1 MCGIHMVLHSSA
13 KKNDKGLISRSF
25 GYNDFMKDGFTAGML
40 RGTDSSGVFQID
52 VNGKPFISKLPLPG
66 VYFATDSSATGILN
80 DTDESPITV
89 GHVRAAT
96 AGKIST
102 DNAHPFTTKS
112 RADGSYIMGVHNG
125 SLNYWK
131 FDPTSKDYDVDS
143 EWALNL
149 IAEEGADAFESI
161 EGSFSFVWWDSR
173 HPEALFFAR
182 NDQRPMFLLRS
193 SDGRSILGA
202 SEAGMLSWLADRSS
216 LNVET
221 DVYST
226 EPGKMYRVDTSKEFL
241 VIEDL
246 GTLPEV
252 WGRSRSTSVMTPAP
266 LGNPVIKSIGSGN
279 WNEAMRKL
287 RDGPDKLPVPLTN
300 DIVDDHYDEWDFS
313 NIMYDEEK
321 MENRRMNKLV
331 EDAKKALALGRKRLI
346 AGDSGVAGHDDG
358 VPGEDDSGDY
368 GAEAWVSPM
377 YQPPT
382 EWYSNEGTTKEERE
396 LAFLDGSYGVMV
408 TYQPVAFDD
417 DSAEVVG
424 EILEPGDAR
433 NALAYIRGTSILEYT
448 EELKDRMVQAVI
460 VGVANIINGEAEYIV
475 SPLTEEGEKG
485 VMALVA

>member
-1 MCGIHMVLHSSA
+1 MLHSSA

-52 VNGKPFISKLPLPG
+52 VNGKPYISKLPLPG

-112 RADGSYIMGVHNG
+112 RKDGSYIMGVHNG

-131 FDPTSKDYDVDS
+131 FDPMAKDYDVDS

-221 DVYST
+221 DVYTT
-226 EPGKMYRVDTSKEFL
+226 EPSKMYRVDTSKEFL

-246 GTLPEV
+246 GALPEA
-252 WGRSRSTSVMTPAP
+252 WGRSRTNTSVMQPAP
-266 LGNPVIKSIGSGN
+266 LGNPVLKDVNVGD

-287 RDGPDKLPVPLTN
+287 KEGPDKLPVALTH
-300 DIVDDHYDEWDFS
+300 DVVDDHYDEWDFS
-313 NIMYDEEK
+313 GYMYNEEK
-321 MENRRMNKLV
+321 MENERMNKLV
-331 EDAKKALALGRKRLI
+331 EGAKKALALGRKRL
-346 AGDSGVAGHDDG
+346 AANDG
-358 VPGEDDSGDY
+358 VDVENDSEEY
-368 GAEAWVSPM
+368 GADAWVSPM

-433 NALAYIRGTSILEYT
+433 NALAYIRGASIIEYT

-485 VMALVA
+485 VLALVA

>member
-1 MCGIHMVLHSSA
+1 MCGISLVLHSSA
-13 KKNDKGLISRSF
+13 KKNDKGLISRSS
-25 GYNDFMKDGFTAGML
+25 GYNDFMKDSFTAGML

-52 VNGKPFISKLPLPG
+52 VNGKPYISKLPLPG
-66 VYFATDSSATGILN
+66 VYFATDSSATGILD

-102 DNAHPFTTKS
+102 DNAHPFTTKT
-112 RADGSYIMGVHNG
+112 RKDGSYIMGVHNG

-221 DVYST
+221 DVYTT
-226 EPGKMYRVDTSKEFL
+226 EPGKMYRVDTRQEFL

-246 GTLPEV
+246 GTLPEA
-252 WGRSRSTSVMTPAP
+252 WGRSRNTSVMTPAP
-266 LGNPVIKSIGSGN
+266 LGNPVLKDINASD

-287 RDGPDKLPVPLTN
+287 RDGPDKKPLAL
-300 DIVDDHYDEWDFS
+300 VDDHYDEWDF
-313 NIMYDEEK
+313 NGDFYNEEK
-321 MENRRMNKLV
+321 MENTRMNKLI
-331 EDAKKALALGRKRLI
+331 DGTKKALALGRKRL
-346 AGDSGVAGHDDG
+346 ASDDG
-358 VPGEDDSGDY
+358 VPGEEEEGVY
-368 GAEAWVSPM
+368 GADAWVSPM

-433 NALAYIRGTSILEYT
+433 NALAYIRGANIIEYT

-485 VMALVA
+485 VLALVA

>member
-1 MCGIHMVLHSSA
+1 MLHSSA

-40 RGTDSSGVFQID
+40 RGTDSSGVFQVD
-52 VNGKPFISKLPLPG
+52 VNGKPYISKLPLPG

-131 FDPTSKDYDVDS
+131 FDPNAKDYDVDS

-173 HPEALFFAR
+173 HPDALFFAR

-193 SDGRSILGA
+193 ADGKSILGA

-221 DVYST
+221 DVYTT
-226 EPGKMYRVDTSKEFL
+226 EPDKMYRVDTSKEFL
-241 VIEDL
+241 LLEDL
-246 GTLPEV
+246 GTLPEA
-252 WGRSRSTSVMTPAP
+252 WGRSRTSPPVMTPAP
-266 LGNPVIKSIGSGN
+266 LGNPVLKDVNASD

-287 RDGPDKLPVPLTN
+287 RDGPDKKPLAL
-300 DIVDDHYDEWDFS
+300 VDAGYDEWDFS
-313 NIMYDEEK
+313 GDFYNEEK
-321 MENRRMNKLV
+321 MENERMNKLI
-331 EDAKKALALGRKRLI
+331 DGAKKALALGRKRLI
-346 AGDSGVAGHDDG
+346 ASDG
-358 VPGEDDSGDY
+358 VPGEDDSEEY

-433 NALAYIRGTSILEYT
+433 NALAYIRGTSIIEYT

-460 VGVANIINGEAEYIV
+460 VGVANVINGEAEYIV